1 MDAITESLPAI
12 FAGAVFLL
20 FGGGLLLW
28 TCVRLVHRAPVAE
41 GVHPLTSATL
51 GLLIGTG
58 TVLLALWCFSR
69 V

>member
-28 TCVRLVHRAPVAE
+28 TCVRLAHRAPVAE
-41 GVHPLTSATL
+41 GAHPLASATL
-51 GLLIGTG
+51 GLLTGAG